1 MSFCITSC
9 KILFSGVMNNTSSH
23 RVYPLWV
30 HYPSRCRAKL
40 ILNQRGFFLQNNGIE
55 LGIHF
60 THGFLD
66 NIFLEKNVPC
76 FLCYTKMYNGSG
88 RKVIRHVLKQSLPKV
103 NEIRFVKNKP
113 KHQYQFWQVLRSK
126 SVIIVFFFSLPAI
139 NYGKYILVHMYETSI
154 RYRKRQ
160 ILILLHA
167 TFFLDRAV
175 ARTKMWLRPS
185 SWFNSSPWH
194 FLVFCFPL

>member
-66 NIFLEKNVPC
+66 NIFLEKNVLC

-113 KHQYQFWQVLRSK
+113 KHQYRFWQVLRSK
-126 SVIIVFFFSLPAI
+126 SVIIVFFFLASCDKLWKI
-139 NYGKYILVHMYETSI
+139 YFSTHVWDVNKVSKKTNSHFTSCNVCS
-154 RYRKRQ
+154 RQ
-160 ILILLHA
+160 GRSQNKNVTEA
-167 TFFLDRAV
+167 KFMV
-175 ARTKMWLRPS
+175 
-185 SWFNSSPWH
+185 
-194 FLVFCFPL
+194 